1 MTSVNRTFW
10 LEGWLPFALFFGM
23 IALGIVA
30 ALLLPDVLQFLE
42 ADRCSDAGGRFNY
55 ETGDCV
61 KRKTT

>member
-1 MTSVNRTFW
+1 M
-10 LEGWLPFALFFGM
+10 EGWLPFALFFGM

-42 ADRCSDAGGRFNY
+42 ADRCLDAGGRFNY
-55 ETGDCV
+55 ETGHCV